1 MEDLP
6 DDPQQCH
13 QLLLAAYQQAQQLQ
27 QQVAASRQEVAT
39 LNRVLDE
46 TADSY
51 AKLQQE
57 HAAKLEELAWYQ
69 RWVHGRRRE
78 RVVDGEGQQH
88 LFELTASSD
97 SDVANSSQPSQPVA
111 GHSRRRR
118 RELDLANLPHHRH
131 ETDLSAEE
139 KICTCCGRTK
149 DRIGEDITKVL
160 EHVPAKLEVHE
171 HVRPKY
177 ACRYCKD
184 GVSSPPPP
192 DRPIARGIAGP
203 GLIAQIVVSKFGD
216 HLPLYRQEDI
226 FVRHGLHIARST
238 LCDWV
243 SAAAELLE
251 PLYQLQRTRVIQ
263 SPVMWTDDTTVKVL
277 VGGEEGS
284 RLGRFWTYVGDQQH
298 PYSVYDFSACRTDMF
313 RHRCSYCSAKRRRKR
328 NARV

>member
-1 MEDLP
+1 MDDLP

-13 QLLLAAYQQAQQLQ
+13 QLLLAAYRQAQQLQ
-27 QQVAASRQEVAT
+27 QQIAASRQEVAT

-51 AKLQQE
+51 AKLQQQ

-78 RVVDGEGQQH
+78 RMVDGQGQQH
-88 LFELTASSD
+88 LFELTSGDD
-97 SDVANSSQPSQPVA
+97 SEVPNDSKLRQPVA

-118 RELDLANLPHHRH
+118 RELDLSNLPHHRH
-131 ETDLSAEE
+131 ETDLSAAE
-139 KICTCCGRTK
+139 KVCDCCGRAK
-149 DRIGEDITKVL
+149 DRIGEDITTVL

-192 DRPIARGIAGP
+192 EKPIARGIAGP

-216 HLPLYRQEDI
+216 HLPTLPTR
-226 FVRHGLHIARST
+226 RHLRASWPAYCT
-238 LCDWV
+238 
-243 SAAAELLE
+243 E
-251 PLYQLQRTRVIQ
+251 Y
-263 SPVMWTDDTTVKVL
+263 TV
-277 VGGEEGS
+277 
-284 RLGRFWTYVGDQQH
+284 
-298 PYSVYDFSACRTDMF
+298 
-313 RHRCSYCSAKRRRKR
+313 
-328 NARV
+328 